1 MLRMN
6 KFMKKDVIKSLESM
20 LKSELKKEDCDSK
33 YNNIS
38 TIMDTVETIKNSIEL
53 RNIDLTGLT
62 LIDEMNKA
70 EEEQKELYE
79 AIVEYGYYPGTESK
93 KHLLEESCDNIQ
105 VILSELKTVGIDI
118 QEIVEYWNT
127 EHLRKIQLRPRKDG
141 ERYGN

>member
-1 MLRMN
+1 MFNRNVNL
-6 KFMKKDVIKSLESM
+6 IKSLECM
-20 LKSELKKEDCDSK
+20 LRSELKKEDCDSK

-38 TIMDTVETIKNSIEL
+38 TLIDAIETLKNSIEL

-62 LIDEMNKA
+62 LIDEINKA
-70 EEEQKELYE
+70 EEERKELYE
-79 AIVEYGYYPGTESK
+79 AIVEYGYYPETESK

-105 VILSELKTVGIDI
+105 VMLSILKTVGIDI

-141 ERYGN
+141 ERYDN